1 MQKRKI
7 VFFDR
12 DGVVNLEDS
21 PYGYKIEEF
30 YFAPYF
36 MELFLKLKEQN
47 SLCFLITNQSGI
59 NRKIFTQE
67 DFYHLNAYMQ
77 NCITSCLMMPLRKKG
92 FIPQNIAFDRI
103 YFCPHTTDE
112 MCECRKPKSGM
123 LLQALRDFN
132 LSLKDYQTYIIGD
145 KDTEMIAGLNV
156 GIERR
161 IHIGDDYSPNAT
173 HHIHSLK
180 EALSLFE
187 ET

>member
-1 MQKRKI
+1 
-7 VFFDR
+7 
-12 DGVVNLEDS
+12 
-21 PYGYKIEEF
+21 
-30 YFAPYF
+30 
-36 MELFLKLKEQN
+36 
-47 SLCFLITNQSGI
+47 
-59 NRKIFTQE
+59 
-67 DFYHLNAYMQ
+67 
-77 NCITSCLMMPLRKKG
+77 
-92 FIPQNIAFDRI
+92 
-103 YFCPHTTDE
+103 
-112 MCECRKPKSGM
+112 M

-145 KDTEMIAGLNV
+145 KDTDMIAGLNV